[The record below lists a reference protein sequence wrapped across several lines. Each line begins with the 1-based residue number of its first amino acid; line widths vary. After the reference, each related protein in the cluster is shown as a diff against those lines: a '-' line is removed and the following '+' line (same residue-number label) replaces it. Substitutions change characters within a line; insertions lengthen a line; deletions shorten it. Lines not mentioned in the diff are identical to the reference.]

1 MKAAERYAL
10 AATSDGGLLLDLESG
25 GLFQLNTTA
34 TFVWR
39 QFLDGSEVDAIAA
52 TVAGRH
58 GIEAARA
65 RADVAA
71 ALRPGA
77 LPNPPAPEDY
87 EFRRTSSG
95 YLQLYLHRPE
105 LEVDAAGTELAILTP
120 QPERRPRRIRNS
132 LRALVPKL
140 MSLRGHTI
148 FHASA
153 VLVRGRLL
161 AFSGRSGAGKTTTA
175 RALAAQGATLVS
187 EDKLLTRSDG
197 GGAVAWRAA
206 EAHIEQWVAQATRS
220 LFVEGRV
227 SCVSLDEAA
236 RGEELPITEI
246 GFLDIVPRQGS
257 QMITRLLDTK
267 ETAAAS
273 FCGMFL
279 GTALAAAWR
288 RQLAAA
294 VSFAQGV
301 SGYAVTMPNGLDL
314 LHGAAETLVR
324 RGTLTP

>member
-25 GLFQLNTTA
+25 GLFQLNATA
-34 TFVWR
+34 AFVWR
-39 QFLDGSEVDAIAA
+39 QFLEGMEAEAIAA
-52 TVAGRH
+52 TIADRH
-58 GIEAARA
+58 GIEATRA

-77 LPNPPAPEDY
+77 LPSPPAPEDY

-95 YLQLYLHRPE
+95 YLHLYLDRPE
-105 LEVDAAGTELAILTP
+105 LEVDAAGTELAALTP
-120 QPERRPRRIRNS
+120 AFERRPRRIRNG

-187 EDKLLTRSDG
+187 EDKLLTRADA
-197 GGAVAWRAA
+197 GGAIAWRDA
-206 EAHIEQWVAQATRS
+206 EAHIEAWVSQATRA
-220 LFVEGRV
+220 LLVEGRV
-227 SCVSLDEAA
+227 SCTGLDEAA
-236 RGEELPITEI
+236 RGEELPVAEI
-246 GFLDIVPRQGS
+246 GFLDIVPRQGGE
-257 QMITRLLDTK
+257 MITRQLDTK
-267 ETAAAS
+267 EAAAAS

-294 VSFAQGV
+294 VAFASGV
-301 SGYAVTMPNGLDL
+301 SGYAVTMPDSLDL
-314 LHGAAETLVR
+314 LQGAAETLVR
-324 RGTLTP
+324 RGTLRQ